1 MRLED
6 LSSRLRRER
15 VAFALKV
22 ALQDLKAPA
31 PTMDVVRMIAARLE
45 TDEMHLIGRII
56 VSMAPAIPQAHQS
69 SAAFKQYG
77 REMRPW
83 VWSPI
88 GYTPPAAEP
97 LEALAWRGKVYA
109 SQDALDAA
117 KASEWEIES

>member
-15 VAFALKV
+15 IAFALKV

-45 TDEMHLIGRII
+45 TDELQLIGRII

-69 SAAFKQYG
+69 SATFKRYG

-88 GYTPPAAEP
+88 GYTP
-97 LEALAWRGKVYA
+97 LEALAWRGRVYA